1 MARRLRYG
9 VAMSLDGFIAAADGG
24 YDWIVHDPTIDFG
37 AIFSEFD
44 TLVMGR
50 KTFDLTRKQGGG
62 GMTGKLRTVVVSRT
76 LSQKDFPAVEIVNE
90 HPAAAVTA
98 LKDEAG
104 KDIWLF
110 GGGELFRTLFD
121 AGVVDGIDVAVIPV
135 MLGGGIPFIA
145 PGKQSK
151 PLRLA
156 DTKTYPSGIISLTY
170 EVP

>member
-1 MARRLRYG
+1 
-9 VAMSLDGFIAAADGG
+9 MSLDGYIADADGG

-37 AIFSEFD
+37 AIFSQFD

-62 GMTGKLRTVVVSRT
+62 MTGRMRTVVVSRT
-76 LSQKDFPAVEIVNE
+76 LAQPDFPKVEIVNE
-90 HPAAAVTA
+90 NPGAAVGA
-98 LKDEAG
+98 LKREAG

-145 PGKQSK
+145 PGKPSK
-151 PLRLA
+151 PLRLT
-156 DTKTYPSGIISLTY
+156 DTKAYPSGIVGLTY
-170 EVP
+170 AVTA